1 MLISDQSLK
10 SSFTDAAFA
19 RPMDDSVH
27 GPFLDG
33 WAVTCFRGVLIFLTS
48 SWRQTSRVI
57 ENKEEVHVL
66 EAKVAIT
73 NCERQKSSFNKLLLY
88 VYVHWLTEGVHSSAF
103 IEIAKRSLKWIARNS
118 LFIRCIVPNSH
129 LQCSGIV
136 SMQLRRNYVQFFTD
150 CCDKVWMNQFKIVWC
165 LIVAP

>member
-88 VYVHWLTEGVHSSAF
+88 VYVH
-103 IEIAKRSLKWIARNS
+103 
-118 LFIRCIVPNSH
+118 
-129 LQCSGIV
+129 
-136 SMQLRRNYVQFFTD
+136 
-150 CCDKVWMNQFKIVWC
+150 
-165 LIVAP
+165 